1 MAGKRLILHSIF
13 LLALPI
19 IVASLGVSIAGAI
32 GLVLLSLTWRLAITL
47 SVLLFPPVVPRF
59 ELETI
64 AISHFSEKVRWSMD
78 RLGIEY
84 VERQTAG
91 VVGVFFTG
99 RTVPQLKV
107 HTGRVRT
114 VIGNSPDILRY
125 LRGAH
130 VGTLGEKTA
139 FLAPTKERLDWER
152 RIDAYGYNLQ
162 VWFYYHIL
170 ADRSLCLHVWGRNS
184 PLISYWQRCL
194 LSVMFPLFRV
204 FLRKAFNTS
213 DQHYAEAVQR
223 IEEFLADVE
232 ERLSDGRK
240 SILSGDKI
248 DYVDIS
254 LAAISSLCLQ
264 AEGFGAGKADSVCMG
279 LERVPPKMRADSE
292 RWISH
297 YPSSVAFVNRLYGVE
312 R

>member
-19 IVASLGVSIAGAI
+19 IVGSLGVSIAGAI

-107 HTGRVRT
+107 HTGRV
-114 VIGNSPDILRY
+114 V
-125 LRGAH
+125 
-130 VGTLGEKTA
+130 
-139 FLAPTKERLDWER
+139 
-152 RIDAYGYNLQ
+152 
-162 VWFYYHIL
+162 
-170 ADRSLCLHVWGRNS
+170 
-184 PLISYWQRCL
+184 
-194 LSVMFPLFRV
+194 LSH
-204 FLRKAFNTS
+204 
-213 DQHYAEAVQR
+213 Q
-223 IEEFLADVE
+223 
-232 ERLSDGRK
+232 
-240 SILSGDKI
+240 KI
-248 DYVDIS
+248 
-254 LAAISSLCLQ
+254 
-264 AEGFGAGKADSVCMG
+264 
-279 LERVPPKMRADSE
+279 
-292 RWISH
+292 
-297 YPSSVAFVNRLYGVE
+297 
-312 R
+312 